1 MNQRR
6 RKMTRRERERIMR
19 KRARAKRRH
28 RRMRKL
34 AFYAKRLNYKH
45 LTIFLAAIF
54 VFLFSINSFIVKPIV
69 SVLQDKPSV
78 TTTVKKKTVKKKTPA
93 APSFEVNF
101 KAVGDNV
108 VHESA
113 YKYAN
118 KMAGSPNEYDFSS
131 IYSPIQSDLKNA
143 DLSFINQETIMGGD
157 TPSGY
162 PKFNTPDTM
171 MNSLSSLGV
180 DVVNANT
187 NHTLDQGASGV
198 AHMISLFKAQKK
210 MMLLGIA
217 TNKSD
222 YDTINYIEKN
232 GLKFAFLSYTFGTNR
247 SSTNRYNVKLFDTA
261 LIKKEIATA
270 KANADFVIVSAHW
283 GIEYTSTTNV
293 LQDTYAK
300 IFNQAGADVVIGTHP
315 HVIQKMQWLT
325 SAAGHKTLVAY
336 SLGNFM
342 SAQTTEAR
350 LLGGM
355 LSCKFTKKNNV
366 KSISNVE
373 WIPLFTHIEASDI
386 SSGVINDISNM
397 KIYKV
402 KDYNDELA
410 KKHILNKSSTKVT
423 KASLTASTKRVIKQ
437 FTIDV

>member
-1 MNQRR
+1 MNQKKRR
-6 RKMTRRERERIMR
+6 RMTRKERERLMR

-45 LTIFLAAIF
+45 LTIFIAAIF

-69 SVLQDKPSV
+69 TVLQDKPSI
-78 TTTVKKKTVKKKTPA
+78 TTTVKKKVKKKKSS
-93 APSFEVNF
+93 APSYEVNF
-101 KAVGDNV
+101 TAVGDNV

-118 KMAGSPNEYDFSS
+118 KMAGADNQYDFSS
-131 IYSPIQSDLKNA
+131 IYSPIKKDFKKA
-143 DLSFINQETIMGGD
+143 DLSFINQETIMGGGN
-157 TPSGY
+157 PSGY
-162 PKFNTPDTM
+162 PKFNTPDSM
-171 MNSLSSLGV
+171 MDALSSLGV

-198 AHMISLFKAQKK
+198 AHMISLFQAQKK

-217 TNKSD
+217 TNKSQ
-222 YDTINYIEKN
+222 YDTIHYIEKN

-247 SSTNRYNVKLFDTA
+247 ASTNRYNAKLFDTT
-261 LIKKEIATA
+261 LIRREIATA

-300 IFNQAGADVVIGTHP
+300 IFNQAGADVVVGTHP

-325 SAAGHKTLVAY
+325 SATGHKTLVAY

-355 LSCKFTKKNNV
+355 LSCKFTKKNNS
-366 KSISNVE
+366 KQISHVV
-373 WIPLFTHIEASDI
+373 WTPLITHIEADGI
-386 SSGVINDISNM
+386 SSGVINNITNM

-410 KKHILNKSSTKVT
+410 KKHVLNKSSSKVT
-423 KASLTASTKRVIKQ
+423 KATLTASTKRVIKQ
-437 FTIDV
+437 FSIDV